1 MHGRHSTSR
10 DATRERA
17 GTGGG
22 SAAVRVGAER
32 IEYFEGERSRMP
44 SLV

>member
-22 SAAVRVGAER
+22 SAAVRAER
-32 IEYFEGERSRMP
+32 VEYFEGERSRMP

>member
-22 SAAVRVGAER
+22 SAAVRAER
-32 IEYFEGERSRMP
+32 IEYLEEKKSRIP

>member
-17 GTGGG
+17 GTVGG
-22 SAAVRVGAER
+22 SADVRAGR
-32 IEYFEGERSRMP
+32 IEYFEGEKSRIP

>member
-10 DATRERA
+10 GATRERA
-17 GTGGG
+17 ETGGG
-22 SAAVRVGAER
+22 SAAVRAER
-32 IEYFEGERSRMP
+32 IEYFEGKKSRIP